1 MTRARLLAYC
11 RSRPHLVGCCL
22 AVFGAALA
30 FLDPVGWSGIVLV
43 LGFYGVGVAAGR
55 ACEPQPFGFDPA
67 SADVALVEAVARIS
81 DRVPA
86 DVLGQLCRIKD
97 TIRLRV
103 LPAIELLPLG
113 SLDRYLAERTTVE
126 YLPSALE
133 QYLAVGDRRD
143 DASWASTTAARVL
156 SDELCLME
164 TDIQRIAGVIERT
177 NLDRMRA
184 QRRFLDERLS
194 PLDGSG

>member
-11 RSRPHLVGCCL
+11 RSREHLVGCCL
-22 AVFGAALA
+22 ALFGAALA
-30 FLDPVGWSGIVLV
+30 FLDPVGWSAIVLV

-55 ACEPQPFGFDPA
+55 ASEPQPFGFDPA
-67 SADVALVEAVARIS
+67 RADVALVEAVARIS

-86 DVLGQLCRIKD
+86 DVLSQLCRIRD
-97 TIRLRV
+97 IIRLRV

-133 QYLAVGDRRD
+133 QYLAVGGD
-143 DASWASTTAARVL
+143 DASWASTTAARIL

-177 NLDRMRA
+177 SLDRMRN
-184 QRRFLDERLS
+184 QHRFLNERLGQF
-194 PLDGSG
+194 DGSG

>member
-11 RSRPHLVGCCL
+11 RSRQHLVGCCL
-22 AVFGAALA
+22 ALVGAALA

-55 ACEPQPFGFDPA
+55 AWEPQPFGFDPA
-67 SADVALVEAVARIS
+67 TADVALVEAVARIS

-86 DVLGQLCRIKD
+86 DVLSQLCRIKD

-133 QYLAVGDRRD
+133 QYLAVGGD

-184 QRRFLDERLS
+184 QRRFLNERLS